1 MDKILVLQLPN
12 QLNQQASVNT
22 LSIKSLIL
30 GSSGYVGSEL
40 IRLIEMHPDY
50 ELTSVVSE
58 SHSCK
63 KVSDVFPHLFL
74 TKKNQIFDNFE
85 SYLNNID
92 AGDNIAIFSAAPH
105 GKSALLISRVLSEL
119 SNKASEIRVVDSSAD
134 FRFSSKEEFKKIYG
148 FDHPKPDLL
157 KYFVSGAPELININ
171 QEKYAAH
178 PGCFATAVS
187 LSIAPLVN
195 SNIVTNE
202 FFINAVT
209 GSTGSG
215 KRPKENTHH
224 PERHSNYFAYKALA
238 HRHAPEIESHIKTR
252 TTQNVKV
259 NFVPCSGPFSRG
271 IYSTCFA
278 KLTQPFSKNEVIS
291 LYRDFYSK
299 SIFIRIKNDPPRIK
313 DIVSS
318 NYCDLSFSV
327 NGYDLVITAAIDNLI
342 KGAAG
347 GSIQLMN
354 KLWGLDDCRGLQSSS
369 VPWT

>member
-1 MDKILVLQLPN
+1 MVLQLPN

-157 KYFVSGAPELININ
+157 KHFVSGAPELININ

-238 HRHAPEIESHIKTR
+238 HRHAPEIESHIK
-252 TTQNVKV
+252 NHYHMGVILKI
-259 NFVPCSGPFSRG
+259 NIIIYVPG
-271 IYSTCFA
+271 I
-278 KLTQPFSKNEVIS
+278 
-291 LYRDFYSK
+291 
-299 SIFIRIKNDPPRIK
+299 
-313 DIVSS
+313 IV
-318 NYCDLSFSV
+318 
-327 NGYDLVITAAIDNLI
+327 
-342 KGAAG
+342 
-347 GSIQLMN
+347 
-354 KLWGLDDCRGLQSSS
+354 
-369 VPWT
+369 